1 MGAGKSTVGKE
12 LSRLMGWKF
21 VDMDRVIEERHN
33 LSVSEI
39 FSVHGEEFFRRE
51 EEALAMELV
60 ESSKRIV
67 ATGGGTILNQ
77 RILEG
82 FQRTGILICL
92 FTTKDQFVAR
102 LGRTDKRPL
111 LKGEEHLDEKVDE
124 LLAQRQEVYGRIRTR
139 VDTTNLSPKEAA
151 EKIRDL
157 LKTMQKVLDQ
167 LQSRYT
173 VIS

>member
-1 MGAGKSTVGKE
+1 
-12 LSRLMGWKF
+12 MGWKF
-21 VDMDRVIEERHN
+21 VDMDRVIEERHG

-39 FSVHGEEFFRRE
+39 FSMHGEDLFRRE
-51 EEALAMELV
+51 EENLAKELV
-60 ESSKRIV
+60 ASSKRVV
-67 ATGGGTILNQ
+67 ATGGGTILNP
-77 RILEG
+77 RILEE

-92 FTTKDQFVAR
+92 FTTRDQFVAR

-111 LKGEEHLDEKVDE
+111 LQGEQHLGDRVDE
-124 LLAQRQEVYGRIRTR
+124 LLAERQEIYNRIRTR
-139 VDTTNLSPKEAA
+139 VDTTHLSPREAA

-157 LKTMQKVLDQ
+157 LQTMQKVLDQ